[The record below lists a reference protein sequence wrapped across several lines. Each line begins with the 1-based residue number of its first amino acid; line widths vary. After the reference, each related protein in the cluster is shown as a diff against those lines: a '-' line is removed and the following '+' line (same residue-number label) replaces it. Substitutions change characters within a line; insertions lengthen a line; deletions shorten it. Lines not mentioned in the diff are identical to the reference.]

1 MIHPHIDLD
10 LISNELAR
18 LGFVQ
23 VTQLVFQ
30 RDFVE
35 IEIKDGIITAGAE
48 HLCEPFFRIKIYA
61 PASGSY
67 AQIDCDILK
76 LLVFVNSA
84 Q

>member
-1 MIHPHIDLD
+1 MIHPHIDLEYMTD
-10 LISNELAR
+10 ELGK
-18 LGFVQ
+18 LCFVQ
-23 VTQLVFQ
+23 VTQLVFK

-35 IEIKDGIITAGAE
+35 IEIKDGIIPAGAE